1 MDVLL
6 IDTSLIYSYLVSSS
20 YSKDTETLGLDDIGF
35 NALQRKSANL
45 SLQQPLQLRV
55 FTPGGPETASEI
67 TLSVDLL
74 KKGQVGGK
82 GITLDSDAMGEE
94 FKRVFADQVLSV
106 DQILAF
112 DFDGGKYDIVVES
125 VERPAVASAESSS
138 SQQRGQVKSMVQL
151 NFVKRKDSKTPLLFT
166 VGPASNATNTNLFR
180 GNFDFETVGIGG
192 LGKEFEQIFRRAF
205 ASRIFPGLIKEIGM
219 NHVRGILLFGPPGC
233 GKTLIARQIGKILNA
248 KEPKIVNGPEILDKF
263 VGGSEE
269 KIRALF
275 EDADRD
281 QKELGDASMLHVIIF
296 DEMDAIMRTRGTT
309 GDSTGVQDSI
319 VNQLLSKID
328 GVDSL
333 NNVLIIGMTN
343 RKDMIDE
350 AILRPGRLELHVE
363 IGLPDEAGRLQ
374 IIKIHT
380 EKMRLNNR
388 ISPEAVEKLPELAE
402 LTKNFTGAEIEGL
415 VRNASSFAFARNIN
429 MNDLKSA
436 DSSKIRVEWPDFVQA
451 AAEIVPAFGNKDQ
464 TELTTLFRNGLQSY
478 GDAFDSIWSTLLKLV
493 NQSRISAKTPLMT
506 ILLEGPTGSGKTAI
520 AAKLACESDFPLIRM
535 LSADSMIG
543 YSEGRKCGEIQ
554 RAFLDAYKSELS
566 IIFIDDIERIL
577 EYTPSGPRFSNIVLQ
592 TLIVYLKKVPPHPE
606 RRLMIVA
613 TTAIANLL
621 EDLQLTQVC
630 SPPRFLKIYLFGTTD
645 ILNQFSFF
653 QSFHVQIHVSQLQ
666 HPAEIAAVLRVNS
679 DLSAE
684 EINNIAAS
692 ISQPIGIK
700 KLLLVLEM
708 VVSSGDPITADT
720 FLEYLN
726 TVGY

>member
-1 MDVLL
+1 MFTWLL
-6 IDTSLIYSYLVSSS
+6 SF
-20 YSKDTETLGLDDIGF
+20 SKDTDSLGIDDIGF
-35 NALQRKSANL
+35 NALQRKCVNL

-55 FTPGGPETASEI
+55 YVPGGPETASEV

-74 KKGQVGGK
+74 KKGQPGGK
-82 GITLDSDAMGEE
+82 AITLDTEAMELE
-94 FKRVFADQVLSV
+94 FKRVFADQVLTV

-125 VERPAVASAESSS
+125 VERPSLAGSAAASVTE
-138 SQQRGQVKSMVQL
+138 RGQIKPVVHI
-151 NFVKRKDSKTPLLFT
+151 NFVKRRDSKTPLLFT
-166 VGPASNATNTNLFR
+166 VGAASNATNTNLFR

-248 KEPKIVNGPEILDKF
+248 KEPKIVNGPEILDKY

-275 EDADRD
+275 EDADKD

-296 DEMDAIMRTRGTT
+296 DEMDAIMRTRGST

-363 IGLPDEAGRLQ
+363 IGLPDEPGRLQ
-374 IIKIHT
+374 IIHIHT
-380 EKMRLNNR
+380 EKMRKNNR
-388 ISPEAVEKLPELAE
+388 ITTEALENLPLLAE

-415 VRNASSFAFARNIN
+415 VRNAASFAFARNIN
-429 MNDLKSA
+429 MSELKSA
-436 DSSKIRVEWPDFVQA
+436 DSSNIRVEWRDFIQA
-451 AAEIVPAFGNKDQ
+451 TGEIVPAFGNKDQ
-464 TELTTLFRNGLQSY
+464 VELTTLFRNGLQSY
-478 GDAFDSIWSTLLKLV
+478 GDSFDASWSTLLKLV
-493 NQSRISAKTPLMT
+493 NQSRTSSKTPLMT
-506 ILLEGPTGSGKTAI
+506 VLLEGLTGSGKTAI
-520 AAKLACESDFPLIRM
+520 AAKLACESNFPLIRM
-535 LSADSMIG
+535 LSADTMIG
-543 YSEGRKCGEIQ
+543 YTEGRKCQSIQ
-554 RAFLDAYKSELS
+554 RAFMDAYKSELS

-592 TLIVYLKKVPPHPE
+592 TLIVYLKKVPPHPD

-613 TTAIANLL
+613 TTAIADLL
-621 EDLQLTQVC
+621 EDLQLTQV
-630 SPPRFLKIYLFGTTD
+630 
-645 ILNQFSFF
+645 IL
-653 QSFHVQIHVSQLQ
+653 
-666 HPAEIAAVLRVNS
+666 
-679 DLSAE
+679 
-684 EINNIAAS
+684 
-692 ISQPIGIK
+692 
-700 KLLLVLEM
+700 
-708 VVSSGDPITADT
+708 
-720 FLEYLN
+720 LN
-726 TVGY
+726 